1 MIFFIIRSFNSIFTS
16 TDSLSLRNAASI
28 SEQRGGKKPNDPTF
42 MFERKI
48 SAGASEALTVY
59 GSVKLKKDEIVLFCF
74 VWQ

>member
-1 MIFFIIRSFNSIFTS
+1 M
-16 TDSLSLRNAASI
+16 
-28 SEQRGGKKPNDPTF
+28 KPLDPTF